1 MPKTETLLLF
11 GTLLCRGLKVILRI
25 GLNLT
30 CLGSVGLT
38 TEKFPVASRR
48 AQSLDHSLF
57 TRTIF
62 LMSLAWLN
70 LYCLPMI
77 QIFFVLIGIPT
88 TLFLFANNELKVQKW
103 FSWLKVA
110 RYSFSRSIPPKFE
123 RKLRRHK
130 QRFGK
135 IDTTVV
141 LDKDENLLWSW
152 LQWHR
157 SCHSNE
163 MMPLP
168 ILLAAWFLG
177 TGNCSSKIV
186 YWSFF
191 LQ

>member
-70 LYCLPMI
+70 LYCLLMI
-77 QIFFVLIGIPT
+77 QIFFVLIRIPT
-88 TLFLFANNELKVQKW
+88 TLFLFANNELKVRKW
-103 FSWLKVA
+103 LVGLRWFDIVFQGQYLPSLSVNYVA
-110 RYSFSRSIPPKFE
+110 ISKDLE
-123 RKLRRHK
+123 KLTP
-130 QRFGK
+130 Q
-135 IDTTVV
+135 
-141 LDKDENLLWSW
+141 L
-152 LQWHR
+152 
-157 SCHSNE
+157 
-163 MMPLP
+163 
-168 ILLAAWFLG
+168 
-177 TGNCSSKIV
+177 
-186 YWSFF
+186 Y
-191 LQ
+191 